1 MLLEK
6 GLEGSVKDLYDKLFT
21 TEFDPAALRKELEEG
36 KYDAEAVNSAALE

>member
-6 GLEGSVKDLYDKLFT
+6 GLEGNAKDLYDKLFT
-21 TEFDPAALRKELEEG
+21 TEFDPVALRKELEEG